1 MCSIRSSA
9 ALRAGTPN
17 GRAAGPDKNATM
29 PIFSVSSCAMAD
41 PPPAKTTAASA
52 PLASAWPSC
61 LRMPSVITS
70 LRVFV
75 LVVGATMD
83 SEAHSGKPQDRAAAP
98 AATATD
104 GGLQTIMKPL
114 ERLPTLPIGA
124 GFALLRGVRVLD
136 LTTSIAGPYA
146 TMLLGDVG
154 AEVIKV
160 ERPGSATMRGIGAR
174 HSSMANR

>member
-1 MCSIRSSA
+1 
-9 ALRAGTPN
+9 
-17 GRAAGPDKNATM
+17 
-29 PIFSVSSCAMAD
+29 
-41 PPPAKTTAASA
+41 
-52 PLASAWPSC
+52 
-61 LRMPSVITS
+61 
-70 LRVFV
+70 
-75 LVVGATMD
+75 MD

-174 HSSMANR
+174 HSSMANRFGSFRSTATSRASPSTTVDPRDTRCFWSCCAKPTWWFRISCHACRPGFEPITGRSRRRGRI